1 MGYQRRVHG
10 ESQLGTPW
18 VMGVVECEQQEVVQE
33 DVILIQEEEGNN
45 ELKKKTL
52 FCTFTELSWILLY
65 AGVFTFLSTVITWI
79 VHGLMDLERE
89 HGSCL
94 NCGVMHDIFLFWVL
108 VSLLMIFHG
117 LIGVNKPPES
127 YNLEAIINEKQFSCK
142 LPLRH
147 VLGATVNTVI
157 GIAGAISIPIVL
169 NPWNPPTWKI
179 LWLILS
185 SLLLL
190 WVLITSFMIYFKQ
203 KSGMQLQNS
212 ESPGE
217 EPQ

>member
-1 MGYQRRVHG
+1 
-10 ESQLGTPW
+10 
-18 VMGVVECEQQEVVQE
+18 MGVVECEQQEGVQE
-33 DVILIQEEEGNN
+33 DVILIEEEEGNN

-79 VHGLMDLERE
+79 VHGLMDLERD

-147 VLGATVNTVI
+147 VLGVTVNTVI
-157 GIAGAISIPIVL
+157 GIAGAISIVSIRFEL
-169 NPWNPPTWKI
+169 
-179 LWLILS
+179 
-185 SLLLL
+185 
-190 WVLITSFMIYFKQ
+190 LITKKDI
-203 KSGMQLQNS
+203 LH
-212 ESPGE
+212 
-217 EPQ
+217 